1 MYHIYPIQAKPSIS
15 SLFSYNWVVFHP
27 LPYVTKG
34 PWSFPL
40 LKLAFCTFKMLS
52 NSTTFFISTSK
63 PGGCGGSAAAC
74 WVVGEGRNYTPNKP
88 WWFNKKQGKVSEIEP
103 WNVLSD
109 ILFRIFFWLLEVLLF
124 VFGRFCVWSF
134 FRNDEVN
141 HFYFL
146 TKKASS
152 DFPLLRGVFIGFCHD
167 WRSFLPLVGPKIP
180 EKPTTR

>member
-134 FRNDEVN
+134 SETMKWTTSIFWPKRLLQISHSWGEYSLDFAMIEDLFS
-141 HFYFL
+141 H
-146 TKKASS
+146 SS
-152 DFPLLRGVFIGFCHD
+152 VQ
-167 WRSFLPLVGPKIP
+167 KY
-180 EKPTTR
+180 